1 MLHDPV
7 LSKFPESR
15 RIFQRNGNFYQAG
28 EVFKQPEL
36 ARTLTR
42 IEQDPQSF
50 YHGALASELAP
61 KPFRSTAGWSA
72 KKTWLSIR

>member
-1 MLHDPV
+1 MLHEPA
-7 LSKFPESR
+7 LSHFPESR

-42 IEQDPQSF
+42 IEHDP
-50 YHGALASELAP
+50 ASSITEPWPANWP
-61 KPFRSTAGWSA
+61 KPSRSTAGWSA
-72 KKTWLSIR
+72 RKTWLFTR